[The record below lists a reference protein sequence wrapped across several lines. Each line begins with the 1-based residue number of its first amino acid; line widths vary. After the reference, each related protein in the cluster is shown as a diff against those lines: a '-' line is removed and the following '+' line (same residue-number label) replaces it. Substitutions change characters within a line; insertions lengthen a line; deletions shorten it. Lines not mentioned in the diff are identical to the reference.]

1 MRPSRL
7 MTGMLGAVVLAF
19 GVACGDSE
27 SGSGTP
33 AAPVDNGV
41 AELSADEILSKAQ
54 QALRD
59 ADSVHV
65 KGEGTSDGETFG
77 VDMRF
82 SGSDGAT
89 GSLTAGGQTIEML
102 RIGNTVYLKANEE
115 FWKST
120 TGSAAAGELLKG
132 KYLKADSSDK
142 NFGELASFTDLAEF
156 AKETLKP
163 EGEISKGERSNI
175 RGVPTIALIDAE
187 EGGSLHVA
195 TEGEPYPMQIA
206 PKEGGEETGQ
216 IDFLDYGAPVELKE
230 PPADQVVDASKLG
243 N

>member
-41 AELSADEILSKAQ
+41 AELSADEILSKTQ

-59 ADSVHV
+59 AESVHV

-82 SGSDGAT
+82 SGSKGAT
-89 GSLTAGGQTIEML
+89 GTLSAEGQTIELL
-102 RIGNTVYLKANEE
+102 RIGETVYIKADAE
-115 FWKST
+115 FWNST
-120 TGSAAAGELLKG
+120 TGSSAAGELLEG
-132 KYLKADSSDK
+132 KYLKADSSNE
-142 NFGELASFTDLAEF
+142 NFGELASFTNIASFAED
-156 AKETLKP
+156 TLKP
-163 EGEISKGERSNI
+163 EGKVTKGERSTI
-175 RGVPTIALIDAE
+175 RGIKTIGLVDAE
-187 EGGSLHVA
+187 EGGTLHVA
-195 TEGEPYPMQIA
+195 TEGEPYPIQIA
-206 PKEGGEETGQ
+206 PKEGGGETGQ
-216 IDFLDYGAPVELKE
+216 IDFLDYGAPVELTE
-230 PPADQVVDASKLG
+230 PPADQVVDSSKLG